1 MSHFSELLSRGQDPL
16 NVSVSISHNCYL
28 HEVSRVGYHR
38 FDMAGEEIK
47 ADWVRRVSGLQDKAR
62 VKTKNSPLHCSR
74 QSKAPHSSVLAWRS
88 PWTEEP
94 GRLQSMGSKRIGHS

>member
-16 NVSVSISHNCYL
+16 NVSVSVSHNCYL
-28 HEVSRVGYHR
+28 HEVSRVGYHH

-62 VKTKNSPLHCSR
+62 VKTKNNPLHCSR
-74 QSKAPHSSVLAWRS
+74 QSKCSCLEKPMDRGAWRATVHGVAEN
-88 PWTEEP
+88 WT
-94 GRLQSMGSKRIGHS
+94 